1 MKTKLFWTVLLL
13 LYGCLTSLTIAAQ
26 ESATASAVV
35 AASNV
40 VPNLIN
46 YNGVLKDSTGHIV
59 TSITGVTFLLYS
71 AEQGGSPLWLET
83 QNITPDKSGH
93 YSVQLGA
100 ASANGIPADLFT
112 NGEARWLAIQIGSEA
127 EQTRTLLV
135 AVPYAMKAADAQT
148 LGGLPASAFM
158 LAGAPAATAAA
169 PTADTASSAKA
180 TAVAAVPNI
189 TSDVTTSGGT
199 VNVIPLF
206 TTATNVQN
214 SLLSQTG
221 VASINVNA
229 KLNLPASGTA
239 TAAKGFDS
247 RQQQFVASVFNS
259 STATAV
265 PQNFLWQAEP
275 VNNDTTTASGTLN
288 LLYATGAAVP
298 AETGLHINNKGQI
311 IFAAGQGNIPGAG
324 SVTSVTAGAGLTGG
338 TITKTGTIG
347 IAAGGVTNTDL
358 AHSSIGVLAGS
369 DLTGGSAAIPLGGST
384 TLNLDTTK
392 VPLLAAANT
401 FTANQS
407 ISGNLAVSGTG
418 SFAGN
423 LSSANLSTSDI
434 SAVAIGTTGVNSFD
448 PGFSDFFGSEPDWI
462 IEVENS
468 GGGNG
473 IISFN
478 EASSGTDAGVYG
490 AAPNSSLGVGV
501 FGQQGSESGSASVF
515 SGFGRGA
522 GVWGDGGTNS
532 GGTGIVG
539 TSDNGNAGTFI
550 NNNGG
555 WDTVFI
561 RADSAN
567 FPLDVFNNSNSTS
580 CFIDGSA
587 DLHCSGTITGVVRL
601 DSGARTVGLSAI
613 QSPKNWFED
622 FGSAEL
628 VHGAAV
634 VSLDADFMQTVNT
647 AREYQVFLTPYG
659 DCKGLY
665 VSNRTPN
672 SFEVHELGG
681 GSSSLSFGYR
691 ITALRRQYEDVR
703 FVDETRNV
711 EHVKQMAKSVM
722 APHSHAP
729 DLTRQLRNASPKAML
744 TPAATKSRAR

>member
-1 MKTKLFWTVLLL
+1 MKTRLFLTVLLL

-71 AEQGGSPLWLET
+71 GEQGGSPLWLET
-83 QNITPDKSGH
+83 QNVTPDKSGH

-100 ASANGIPADLFT
+100 ASKDGIPAELFA
-112 NGEARWLAIQIGSEA
+112 NGEARWLAIQIGSET
-127 EQTRTLLV
+127 EQPRTLLV
-135 AVPYAMKAADAQT
+135 AVPYAMKAVDAQT

-158 LAGAPAATAAA
+158 LATAPTATASA
-169 PTADTASSAKA
+169 PADTASSAKA
-180 TAVAAVPNI
+180 PAVVAVPSA

-199 VNVIPLF
+199 VNDIPLF
-206 TTATNVQN
+206 TTATNIQN

-229 KLNLPASGTA
+229 KLNLPAGGTA

-259 STATAV
+259 TTATAV

-298 AETGLHINNKGQI
+298 AETGLHINSKGQI
-311 IFAAGQGNIPGAG
+311 TFAAGQASIPGSG
-324 SVTSVTAGAGLTGG
+324 TVTSVTAGAGLTGG

-347 IAAGGVTNTDL
+347 IAAGGISNTDL
-358 AHSSIGVLAGS
+358 AHPSLTITAGT
-369 DLTGGSAAIPLGGST
+369 DLTGGGLVALGGTT
-384 TLNLDTTK
+384 TLNLNTAK
-392 VPLLAAANT
+392 VPQLATANT

-407 ISGNLAVSGTG
+407 ITGNLSVSGTG
-418 SFAGN
+418 SFGGN
-423 LSSANLSTSDI
+423 LSAGTVTTAAI
-434 SAVAIGTTGVNSFD
+434 STTGVNFFD
-448 PGFSDFFGSEPDWI
+448 PGFSDFIGSEPDWI

-473 IISFN
+473 IISYN
-478 EASSGTDAGVYG
+478 ESGSGTDAGVYG
-490 AAPNSSLGVGV
+490 ASPHSTLGVGV

-550 NNNGG
+550 NNTGG

-561 RADSAN
+561 RADSSN
-567 FPLDVFNNSNSTS
+567 FPLDVDNDSNGTF
-580 CFIDGSA
+580 CDIDGSA
-587 DLHCSGTITGVVRL
+587 DLFCSGTITGVVSVG
-601 DSGARTVGLSAI
+601 SGERAVGLSAI

-634 VSLDADFMQTVNT
+634 VSLDADFRQTVNT
-647 AREYQVFLTPYG
+647 SREYQVFLTPYG

-665 VSNRTPN
+665 VSNRTAN

-703 FVDETRNV
+703 FADQTRNA
-711 EHVKQMAKSVM
+711 EHVRQMAKTVVT
-722 APHSHAP
+722 PHSHTP
-729 DLTRQLRNASPKAML
+729 DLTRQLRNASPKATL
-744 TPAATKSRAR
+744 TPAATKSQTR